1 MCTEGGKK
9 PGVQLGDAYRPS
21 EVVAQSPRKDLFYL
35 VGDWLFCVRWPAY
48 RPASNPTLHL
58 VRDLLFSV
66 PRSPHRHD
74 GTRIRARRYKVD
86 ISGRS
91 FKVSIMLVVRLVII
105 TVAFLCGYY
114 HCVDQAPMF
123 DCQPYV
129 TLLQG
134 TEAVSDH

>member
-1 MCTEGGKK
+1 MCTEGGKE

-35 VGDWLFCVRWPAY
+35 VGDWLFFRVRWPAY
-48 RPASNPTLHL
+48 RHAGNPTLNL
-58 VRDLLFSV
+58 VGDWLFSI

-74 GTRIRARRYKVD
+74 GTRIRARRYIVD

-91 FKVSIMLVVRLVII
+91 FKVSTLLAVGLVII
-105 TVAFLCGYY
+105 PVAFLCGYY
-114 HCVDQAPMF
+114 HCIDQAPIF

-129 TLLQG
+129 TP
-134 TEAVSDH
+134 V